1 MGIRKG
7 GETTMKKGFTLIEL
21 LVVIAIIGI
30 LSVVAVVNLNQARNK
45 AKVAAAK
52 AWGSSLSGAVVL
64 CQDKSSDAALTTYNT
79 SSDICGGGS
88 TPANNAVGQLWPTK
102 PTGYEICVKDPTIQD
117 GTWIIALEST
127 DSTNSHQG
135 AWENIACD
143 QNGCT
148 ATSTSAWDS
157 LCP

>member
-1 MGIRKG
+1 
-7 GETTMKKGFTLIEL
+7 MKKGFTLIEL

-52 AWGSSLSGAVVL
+52 AWGSSLSGAIVL
-64 CQDKSSDAALTTYNT
+64 CQDKDTAATLTAFDETDPI
-79 SSDICGGGS
+79 SDICS
-88 TPANNAVGQLWPTK
+88 YAIGQPWPTK
-102 PTGYEICVKDPTIQD
+102 PTGYTPCVIDSAIQD
-117 GTWIIALEST
+117 GSWTIGLEST
-127 DSTNSHQG
+127 DSTGSSVG
-135 AWENIACD
+135 AWENIACT

-148 ATSTSAWDS
+148 ATTTFNT